1 VRYMIGDQPDG
12 RLGQGAI
19 RPAPLNGLIMAAK
32 KRSRSKGGR
41 AKQAAPATW
50 RLSVVFSTAARSL
63 INMTVT
69 AFTSGSVLLCLFEAK
84 RWL

>member
-1 VRYMIGDQPDG
+1 MIGDQPDG
-12 RLGQGAI
+12 KRLGQAAM
-19 RPAPLNGLIMAAK
+19 RPDPLNGLIMAAK

-50 RLSVVFSTAARSL
+50 RLSIVFSTAARSVA
-63 INMTVT
+63 NMTVT
-69 AFTSGSVLLCLFEAK
+69 AFTSGSVLLCLFAAK